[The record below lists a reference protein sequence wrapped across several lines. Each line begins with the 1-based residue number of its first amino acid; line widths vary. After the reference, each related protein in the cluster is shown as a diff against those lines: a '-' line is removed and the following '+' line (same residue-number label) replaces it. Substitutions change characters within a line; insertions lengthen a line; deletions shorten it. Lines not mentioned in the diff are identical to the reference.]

1 MAKLVLLRHGQS
13 VWNQQNIFTGWVDIP
28 LSSKGIEEA
37 LSAGQKI
44 DHIPFDSAFTSTL
57 VRAQMTLFL
66 AMTQSKV
73 GKIPCLIHD
82 KDPKHLEMAKV
93 HDPKVEKTLIPVLAR
108 SELNERMYGELQ
120 GLHKS
125 ETLKKFGEEQY
136 LLWRRSYHV
145 NPPKGE
151 SLEMTAKRAL
161 PLFQS
166 TIMEELKNKKNVL
179 ISAHGNSLRAI
190 VMFLDRLSEQ
200 EVIKLEIPT
209 GEPLC
214 YEFKSDGSWIKEPTA
229 QCNDAFK
236 K

>member
-13 VWNQQNIFTGWVDIP
+13 EWNQQNIFTGWVDIP
-28 LSSKGIEEA
+28 LSPKGIEEA
-37 LSAGQKI
+37 FKAGQKI
-44 DHIPFDSAFTSTL
+44 DHIPFDTIYTSTL

-66 AMTQSKV
+66 AMTHSKV
-73 GKIPCLIHD
+73 GKVPCLIHD
-82 KDPKHLEMAKV
+82 KDPKHQEMAKV
-93 HDPKVEKTLIPVLAR
+93 HDPQVQKTLIPVFAR
-108 SELNERMYGELQ
+108 AELNERMYGELQ
-120 GLHKS
+120 GLHKHD
-125 ETLKKFGEEQY
+125 TLKKFGEEQY

-161 PLFQS
+161 PVFQGE
-166 TIMEELKNKKNVL
+166 IMEQLKNKKNIL

-190 VMFLDRLSEQ
+190 VMYLDRLSEQ

-214 YEFKSDGSWIKEPTA
+214 YDFRSDGRWVKEPVHH
-229 QCNDAFK
+229 CNDAFK